1 MRNCIK
7 LQILVLSLFIL
18 ISSGVQAQT
27 AIYVSSK
34 GASSGDGSM
43 SNPFASIQSAI
54 DKAGKQPKGDV
65 TIYLRGGRY
74 EISEPL
80 KFDEKTTGQKG
91 NRITLKAYKDEE
103 PVISGGVPVTGWHKV
118 EGNIYKATLDRS
130 MKLRSLY
137 VNGQRKRMAGTDVPV
152 NGVGDWGRF
161 EIKGNEPWAFGSG
174 SGIEGISFSSD
185 DVSVYNNP
193 DDIEI
198 IQFNTW
204 TEKIL
209 CVQSIKKIKDIT
221 VFKLQQPYGA
231 IATSMAW
238 AGKINYDR
246 TFVIRN
252 AYELLDEPGEFYFDK
267 LTKTLYYYSEGENM
281 KRAEVIAPTSD
292 GLVQIVG
299 KSSEARAGNLRFEGI
314 TFSHDDWQLMDVAG
328 SKGFAG
334 IQSLGLAVKYIPNGN
349 WHPSAYNSTDVPHG
363 SIQIS
368 NASNIE
374 FERNKFELLGSAIAI
389 NMVNDVSSVTINAN
403 VFENTLGNAVSIGHP
418 QHYKI
423 GDGPKTETRLEGDQ
437 TYPSE
442 INTSKSGQMHAG
454 NGVKGIYAVGV
465 EGLCKDITVSNN
477 YIRNVSVGFRQ
488 VEGITAF
495 FVENV
500 KITHND
506 IAGTPYGAIACGW
519 WWGNAAIPPSKVA
532 RNNEIS
538 YNKAGDTHQA
548 LDDGGIIYVL
558 GEQPNSYIEKNY
570 VFNGPRCIYP
580 DDGSAYWTI
589 RDNVVGNPSYKHM
602 WLHFWTKRCH
612 DNVAYRNY
620 VKNHFYMDNGTDN
633 LVELTYSFRED
644 DFSTNPAAQQIIDEA
659 GILPEFAD
667 IIPDEEPERVGVF
680 PAEFKE
686 TDKFH

>member
-1 MRNCIK
+1 MV
-7 LQILVLSLFIL
+7 LLLFTVSGSIL
-18 ISSGVQAQT
+18 QAQT
-27 AIYVSSK
+27 AFYVAPS
-34 GASSGDGSM
+34 AIASGDGTLA
-43 SNPFASIQSAI
+43 NPYSSIQNAI
-54 DKAGKQPKGDV
+54 DQTRELENV
-65 TIYLRGGRY
+65 SITIYLRGGRY

-80 KFDEKTTGQKG
+80 RFDEKTAGQSG
-91 NRITLKAYKDEE
+91 NKIILKAYKNEK
-103 PVISGGVPVTGWHKV
+103 PVISGGVKVTGWEKV
-118 EGNIYKATLDRS
+118 NGNIYKASLDRS
-130 MKLRSLY
+130 TKLRSLF
-137 VNGQRKRMAGTDVPV
+137 VNGKRKRMAGTDVPV

-161 EIKGNEPWAFGSG
+161 EINGNEPWAFGAG
-174 SGIEGISFSSD
+174 SGIEGISFASSD
-185 DVSVYNNP
+185 VDVYNNA
-193 DDIEI
+193 DDIEV

-209 CVQSIKKIKDIT
+209 CVESIEKVKDLT
-221 VFKLQQPYGA
+221 VFNLQQPYGA

-238 AGKINYDR
+238 AGKINYER

-252 AYELLDEPGEFYFDK
+252 AFELLDQPGEFYFDK
-267 LTKTLYYYSEGENM
+267 TAKTLYYYSDNENM

-299 KSSEARAGNLRFEGI
+299 KSNEVQAGNLSFEGI

-334 IQSLGLAVKYIPNGN
+334 IQSLGLAIKYIPNGN
-349 WHPSAYNSTDVPHG
+349 WHPSAYNSTDVPRG
-363 SIQIS
+363 SIQIL
-368 NASNIE
+368 NAKNIC

-389 NMVNDVSSVTINAN
+389 NMVNDVSNVMVNAN
-403 VFENTLGNAVSIGHP
+403 VFQNTLGNAVSVGHP

-423 GDGPKTETRLEGDQ
+423 GDGPKMEPRTEEDQ
-437 TYPSE
+437 IHLTE
-442 INTSKSGQMHAG
+442 IKASKYGRMHTG
-454 NGVKGIYAVGV
+454 NGLNGIYAVGE
-465 EGLCKDITVSNN
+465 EGLCTDITISNN
-477 YIRNVSVGFRQ
+477 YIRNVSLGFRQ

-500 KITHND
+500 VITHND
-506 IAGTPYGAIACGW
+506 IAGTPYGAITCGW
-519 WWGNAAIPPSKVA
+519 WWGNAEIPPSTVA
-532 RNNEIS
+532 RDNEIS

-633 LVELTYSFRED
+633 LVEQTYSFREE
-644 DFSTNPAAQQIIDEA
+644 DFSSNPLAQRIIDEA
-659 GILPEFAD
+659 GILPAFAD
-667 IIPDEEPERVGVF
+667 IIPEKEPEPVRIF

-686 TDKFH
+686 ADKFH